1 MFLAGDAAHVHS
13 PAGGQGMNT
22 GLQDAANLGWKLA
35 AVASGWAGD
44 RLLDTYQ
51 DERHPVG
58 QQVLRISSALLKMGL
73 MPGPAALRAGRNAAV
88 RAVSKVAPVTA
99 RMGAT
104 LSGIG
109 IAYPAPRGAHPL
121 TGRRVADLRLAD
133 GRRLYEALR
142 SGRFLLVG
150 LGTCGPG

>member
-1 MFLAGDAAHVHS
+1 
-13 PAGGQGMNT
+13 
-22 GLQDAANLGWKLA
+22 
-35 AVASGWAGD
+35 
-44 RLLDTYQ
+44 
-51 DERHPVG
+51 
-58 QQVLRISSALLKMGL
+58 

-109 IAYPAPRGAHPL
+109 IRYPAPRGAHPL

-142 SGRFLLVG
+142 SGRFLLVSQGVAG
-150 LGTCGPG
+150 LGDGPLAGHVEAVALAQQARTTVLVRPDGYVGWASDDPAADPGIALARLVHSS